1 MKKVLLSLAGAL
13 IIVAGFATSADAQ
26 RGRGGAGFS
35 RGGGGAGFVGVRGAG
50 FRGGFV
56 GGPGFRRA
64 GFVGGPGVWGGRRW
78 AGGPRWWGPRRFV
91 GAGFVGAGLVGAG
104 AYYGGYGGG
113 CRQWQVVGTPWG
125 PQWQLVNVCFAPVGY
140 GYGPVGYYGTGV
152 W

>member
-1 MKKVLLSLAGAL
+1 MKRVLLSLAAAL

-26 RGRGGAGFS
+26 RW
-35 RGGGGAGFVGVRGAG
+35 RGGGPGFYRG
-50 FRGGFV
+50 GGFV
-56 GGPGFRRA
+56 GGPGRVGFVGAPGFRRA

-78 AGGPRWWGPRRFV
+78 VGGPRWWGPRRWV

-104 AYYGGYGGG
+104 YYAGYGGG

-125 PQWQLVNVCFAPVGY
+125 PQWRLVNVCFAPVGY
-140 GYGPVGYYGTGV
+140 GYGPGFYSAGV